1 MGVAVRPADF
11 AAAWP
16 RVLVE
21 QLSLVALDRVDST
34 QRRARRL
41 LDRHLA
47 EDERPRPYAVVA
59 IEQSAGRGRQGRGW
73 ASGRGRGV
81 WASLVAPQDR
91 HALQS
96 LPMRVAVALAE
107 SLRASTGVDCRLKWP
122 NDLVVH
128 GRKLGGLLIDTT
140 QSGQGE
146 AWAVVG
152 FGVNLLPPKAE
163 PAAAVATSLAGEAGT
178 GVLLPPLPACAMEL
192 LSAAVGA
199 LAKPEERWLDR
210 YRSLSVHAP
219 GDRLVCHLAE
229 GEVEGHFVGFD
240 DHGFLRLA
248 VDGGERVI
256 RSGEVFAW

>member
-1 MGVAVRPADF
+1 MATVPRPAEF

-16 RVLVE
+16 RALGERVA
-21 QLSLVALDRVDST
+21 LVAFDRVDST

-41 LDRHLA
+41 LDRHLE

-59 IEQSAGRGRQGRGW
+59 VEQSAGRGRQGRGW
-73 ASGRGRGV
+73 ASGPGRGI
-81 WASLVAPQDR
+81 WASLVAPIERDG
-91 HALQS
+91 LQS
-96 LPMRVAVALAE
+96 LPMRIAVALAE
-107 SLRASTGVDCRLKWP
+107 RLRASTGVDCRLKWP

-140 QSGQGE
+140 QAGGGE

-152 FGVNLLPPKAE
+152 FGINLLPPQAE

-178 GVLLPPLPACAMEL
+178 GVLLPPLTACAAEML
-192 LSAAVGA
+192 AATAEA
-199 LAKPEERWLDR
+199 LASPEPDWLER
-210 YRSLSVHAP
+210 YRELSVHAP

-229 GEVEGHFVGFD
+229 GAVEGSFQGFD
-240 DHGFLRLA
+240 EHGFLRLG
-248 VDGGERVI
+248 VDGRERVI